1 MRGQGRVFK
10 RGGVC
15 WIAYYHRGKEKR
27 ESVGS
32 DKESEARRMLRER
45 LRTAGTTAFTDP
57 KVERVTFD
65 ELAEAYLR
73 DYRINERRSLRDAQ
87 RSVCQLK
94 TMFTG
99 MRACDIDTDRVETYK
114 DVRLAEH
121 GPAGAPIQP
130 ATVNRELAALRRMF
144 SIACKTRRGFRHRP
158 HIAMLAENNAREGFA
173 DPALFDAIVGEL
185 RALDADVA
193 DVAEFAYGAA
203 WRRGEV
209 LTLKWSDVEWRGA
222 DHSAAVIR
230 LRRAQSKNKQPRVLP
245 LSDKLLA
252 IVQHRWTL
260 RRLDCLYLFHR
271 AGRPIRDFRTS
282 WRKACKAAGVVAGRG
297 GLVFHDLR
305 RSGVRNMR
313 RAGIPEGV
321 AMKIS
326 GHRTRAVF
334 DRYNIVSED
343 DIAEAVERVSAHVA
357 REREA
362 SPSVVSIQRPPRTA

>member
-1 MRGQGRVFK
+1 MRGQGRLFR
-10 RGGVC
+10 RGRVY
-15 WIAYYHRGKEKR
+15 WIAYYHRGEEIR
-27 ESVGS
+27 ESAGS
-32 DKESEARRMLRER
+32 ERESDARRLLRER

-73 DYRINERRSLRDAQ
+73 DYRINGKRSVRDAE
-87 RSVCQLK
+87 RSVRHLA
-94 TMFTG
+94 TMFAD
-99 MRACDIDTDRVETYK
+99 MPACDIDPDRIEAYK
-114 DVRLAEH
+114 DGRLAEH
-121 GPAGAPIQP
+121 GPTGAPIRP

-144 SIACKTRRGFRHRP
+144 SIACQTRPGFRHRP
-158 HIAMLAENNAREGFA
+158 HIALLAENNAREGFA
-173 DPALFDAIVGEL
+173 EPALFNAIAGEL
-185 RALDADVA
+185 RSRDADVA

-209 LTLKWSDVEWRGA
+209 LTLQWSDVEWRAA
-222 DHSAAVIR
+222 DRSAAVLR
-230 LRRAQSKNKQPRVLP
+230 LRRAHSKNKQARVLP

-260 RRLDCLYLFHR
+260 RRLDCPYLFHR

-282 WRKACKAAGVVAGRG
+282 WREACKAAGVAAGRD

-334 DRYNIVSED
+334 DRYNIVSEE
-343 DIAEAVERVSAHVA
+343 DIAEAVELVSAHVA

-362 SPSVVSIQRPPRTA
+362 SPSVVPLQRPARSA

>member
-1 MRGQGRVFK
+1 MRGQGRLFL
-10 RGGVC
+10 RGRVY
-15 WIAYYHRGKEKR
+15 WIAYYHRGEEIR
-27 ESVGS
+27 ESAN
-32 DKESEARRMLRER
+32 SEREGDARRLLRER

-73 DYRINERRSLRDAQ
+73 DYRINGKRSVRDAD
-87 RSVCQLK
+87 RSVRHLA
-94 TMFTG
+94 TMFG
-99 MRACDIDTDRVETYK
+99 DMRACDIDADRIETYK
-114 DVRLAEH
+114 DARLAERSPT
-121 GPAGAPIQP
+121 GTPIRP

-144 SIACKTRRGFRHRP
+144 SLACKTRPGFRHRP
-158 HIAMLAENNAREGFA
+158 HIALLAENNTREGFA
-173 DPALFDAIVGEL
+173 DPALFDAIVHEL
-185 RALDADVA
+185 RQRDADVA
-193 DVAEFAYGAA
+193 DVAEFAYQAA

-209 LTLKWSDVEWRGA
+209 LTLQWSDVEWRA
-222 DHSAAVIR
+222 PDHSAAVLQ
-230 LRRAQSKNKQPRVLP
+230 LRRAHSKNKQPRVLP
-245 LSDKLLA
+245 LSDELLA

-260 RRLDCLYLFHR
+260 RRLDCPYIFHR
-271 AGRPIRDFRTS
+271 SGRPIRDFRTS
-282 WRKACKAAGVVAGRG
+282 WRKACKAAGVTAGRA

-313 RAGIPEGV
+313 RAGVPEGV

-362 SPSVVSIQRPPRTA
+362 SPPVVPLHRPMRTA